1 MYMNSNIILPGLEET
16 IITKTEIR
24 EGQYIIHFEMP
35 LKVHHCPKCREETQR
50 VHDYRITKMKHLKI
64 MERATTLFY
73 RKRRYVCA
81 CGKRFAEENPVVERY
96 QRFSKEW
103 NQMAQIRSVKG
114 KTFKET
120 AIQYG
125 TSVSTMMRRFD
136 RIVPKTLEEKQSLP
150 PVIAIDEFK
159 GNADKE
165 KFQLIIA
172 DAMTKKP
179 IEILPD
185 RKQETIEAYLRE
197 HGANVKVVVMD
208 MSQSFKAAVRKTL
221 AKPVIIADRFHFV
234 RYIYWAMERVRIR
247 IQKEWND
254 YDRKKV
260 KKKRFVFL
268 KKSKDL
274 TQKDQWYLERYFA
287 MSKEL
292 ESAYR
297 LKESF
302 CQWFEQA
309 KKDGEQNLQHTKE
322 QLYLFYKEVKKA
334 NIPEFVRAIH
344 TLKNWQKEILN
355 SFSFGY
361 SNGFVEG
368 LNNLTKV
375 IKRNAFGFRSF
386 KRLRAKI
393 LLTHQ
398 YKHIGNQIG

>member
-1 MYMNSNIILPGLEET
+1 MNSNINLPGLEDT

-24 EGQYIIHFEMP
+24 DGQFVIHFEMP
-35 LKVHHCPKCREETQR
+35 IKPHSCPKCGRETER
-50 VHDYRITKMKHLKI
+50 VHDYRITKVKHLKVL
-64 MERATTLFY
+64 ERITTLFY
-73 RKRRYVCA
+73 RKRRYVCE
-81 CGKRFAEENPVVERY
+81 CGKRFSEVNTVVEPY
-96 QRFSKEW
+96 QRFSNEW
-103 NQMAQIRSVKG
+103 NQMAQIRAVKG

-125 TSVSTMMRRFD
+125 TSVSTIIRRFD
-136 RIVPKTLEEKQSLP
+136 RIVPKTLKEKQSLP
-150 PVIAIDEFK
+150 SAIAIDEFK
-159 GNADKE
+159 GNADHE

-172 DAMTKKP
+172 DVVTKKP
-179 IEILPD
+179 IEILPN

-208 MSQSFKAAVRKTL
+208 MSQSFKAAVNKVL
-221 AKPVIIADRFHFV
+221 SKPVIIADRFHFV
-234 RYIYWAMERVRIR
+234 RYINWAMERTRIR
-247 IQKEWND
+247 VQKNWND

-268 KKSKDL
+268 KKSEDF
-274 TQKDQWYLERYFA
+274 TEKDQWYLNRYF
-287 MSKEL
+287 SISREL

-302 CQWFEQA
+302 YEWFEQA
-309 KKDGEQNLQHTKE
+309 KVNGEQNLQQTKE
-322 QLYLFYKEVKKA
+322 KLNLFYKAVEKSD
-334 NIPEFVRAIH
+334 IPEFQRAIK

-361 SNGFVEG
+361 TNGFVEG

-386 KRLRAKI
+386 KRLRSKI

-398 YKHIGNQIG
+398 YKNIGNFIG